1 MAERTVL
8 VLGSND
14 VVWSSLRTVVDAMDG
29 FATLPADVDPKQID
43 SGQAGIQPDVVIL
56 GAESDASTP
65 EVVSSVRTRYPA
77 SRIVVLGLE
86 AAPAGLGELV
96 ERGVAAYL
104 LWRDLDLVSLQRCLD
119 AISTSDVVL
128 ASRQLIRD
136 YPSALF
142 VEEAVDPREPP
153 IVLTRR
159 EYDILRW
166 LAAGLTQAEIAVE
179 LDASLRTVKRDIAS
193 LHRKLDA
200 RTPFALGLKASALG
214 LAPEAVE

>member
-1 MAERTVL
+1 MAERTIL

-14 VVWSSLRTVVDAMDG
+14 VMWSSLRTVLDGMQG
-29 FATLPADVDPKQID
+29 FAIVDGDPRPEQPDRAPAP
-43 SGQAGIQPDVVIL
+43 IQPDVVIL
-56 GAESDASTP
+56 GAEGDAPTP
-65 EVVSSVRTRYPA
+65 QLVNSIRTRFPA
-77 SRIVVLGLE
+77 SRLVVLGSQSTP
-86 AAPAGLGELV
+86 AALGDLI

-104 LWRDLDLVSLQRCLD
+104 LWRDLDLVSLQGCLD
-119 AISTSDVVL
+119 VISSSDVVL
-128 ASRQLIRD
+128 ASRQLVRD

-142 VEEAVDPREPP
+142 IEETDDPEEPP

-166 LAAGLTQAEIAVE
+166 LAAGLTQAEIAATLE
-179 LDASLRTVKRDIAS
+179 ASLRTVKRDIAS

-214 LAPEAVE
+214 LAPEPVQ